1 MKLTKT
7 IAVLTVVGALAGCT
21 TAEQTATGRA
31 AIGGAIGAVT
41 TGDLGG
47 AAIGAFIGGVGG
59 YLLGKAADGNCRYR
73 RPDGT
78 VFIAK
83 CP

>member
-1 MKLTKT
+1 M
-7 IAVLTVVGALAGCT
+7 ARPAARDAAGA
-21 TAEQTATGRA
+21 TASGAAT
-31 AIGGAIGAVT
+31 
-41 TGDLGG
+41 GG